1 MTCDGCGAHFPFRDG
16 YLDLLPDFQE
26 KVTPI
31 QHLLQFT
38 PAIAIYDN
46 LWRPLGYFI
55 TSARSFPEDLNR
67 ITNMMVPTSRKM
79 VLDLACGPGN
89 FTRSV
94 AQSGNGAK
102 VIGFDLSRQMLARAV
117 RLTRGRPEASNV
129 AYVRGSALTLPF
141 RPGVFDGVMCCGAL
155 QLFTD
160 HDQALGEIS
169 RVLQVNGH
177 FVCQTIVGP
186 SATPFWLKM
195 ADRIMRFGYFHY
207 EDLAR
212 RLNHRRLYV
221 CDEES
226 SKVSYI
232 FRAEKV
238 QALGVT
244 TGQ

>member
-1 MTCDGCGAHFPFRDG
+1 MACDGCGAEFPTRDG
-16 YLDLLPDFQE
+16 YLDLLPDFDE

-31 QHLLQFT
+31 QHLLQFP

-46 LWRPLGYFI
+46 VWRPLGYFM
-55 TSARSFPEDLNR
+55 TSSRSFPEDLDR
-67 ITNMMVPTSRKM
+67 ITKLMAPPSRKL

-94 AQSGNGAK
+94 AQSGNGTK
-102 VIGFDLSRQMLARAV
+102 VVGFDLSRQMLERAV
-117 RLTRGRPEASNV
+117 RLTKGRQEESNV
-129 AYVRGSALTLPF
+129 VYIRGSALTLPF
-141 RPGVFDGVMCCGAL
+141 RSGAFDGVICCGAL

-160 HDQALGEIS
+160 YDKALAEIS

-186 SATPFWLKM
+186 AVTPFWLKM

-212 RLNHRRLYV
+212 QLKDLRLYV
-221 CDEES
+221 RDEES

-232 FRAEKV
+232 FRAEKE
-238 QALGVT
+238 AVT
-244 TGQ
+244 NEG